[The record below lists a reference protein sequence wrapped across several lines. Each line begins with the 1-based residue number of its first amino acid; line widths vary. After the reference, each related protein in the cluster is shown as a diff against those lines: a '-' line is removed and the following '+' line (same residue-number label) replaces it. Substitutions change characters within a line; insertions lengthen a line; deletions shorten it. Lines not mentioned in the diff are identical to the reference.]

1 MQSNYFIDLSRQ
13 QSLNASNLAQHVSV
27 LVCRCDFIQPGFA
40 LVRLPQ
46 EMTSLDQR
54 RLMVDLKEQLSLL
67 YQSDKGT
74 ALDWFNMTRFDQK
87 NTTKPHR
94 DGAPNDSLLLL
105 GYEPTTVQSKLSM
118 ADYSKCA
125 QMLGITPAAF
135 LEDYNPMY
143 EKGLELL
150 APYMTQ
156 VTEFDI
162 TRYQLLIINNSC
174 NPLLKGAPLWQG
186 VLHCAIVSTGSG
198 SRVINSTSICPR
210 AKDDSAHSH
219 DSVTV
224 NADTVREFLTQT
236 TLSGTYSQT

>member
-1 MQSNYFIDLSRQ
+1 MQSNHFIDLSRQ
-13 QSLNASNLAQHVSV
+13 QSINTANLAQYVYQ

-40 LVRLPQ
+40 LVRLPK
-46 EMTSLDQR
+46 EMTSLHQR

-67 YQSDKGT
+67 YQSDRGT

-125 QMLGITPAAF
+125 QTLGITPAAF
-135 LEDYNPMY
+135 LEDCNPMY

-150 APYMTQ
+150 APYTIQ
-156 VTEFDI
+156 VSEFDI

-174 NPLLKGAPLWQG
+174 NPLLEGESTWQG
-186 VLHCAIVSTGSG
+186 VLHCATVSTDSG
-198 SRVINSTSICPR
+198 SRVINSTSICPA
-210 AKDDSAHSH
+210 AKESPSEVQEYSPVSAEA
-219 DSVTV
+219 V
-224 NADTVREFLTQT
+224 NDFLSQT
-236 TLSGTYSQT
+236 TLTGTYSQL

>member
-1 MQSNYFIDLSRQ
+1 MQEHYLLEVNHPTDLQ
-13 QSLNASNLAQHVSV
+13 GTHLAQQVYK

-40 LVRLPQ
+40 LVRLPKD
-46 EMTSLDQR
+46 MTALHQR

-67 YQSDKGT
+67 YQSDKGP

-125 QMLGITPAAF
+125 QTLGITPAAF

-150 APYMTQ
+150 APYTTH
-156 VTEFDI
+156 VSEFDI

-174 NPLLKGAPLWQG
+174 NNLPAEEPTWQG
-186 VLHCAIVSTGSG
+186 VLHCATVSNGSG

-236 TLSGTYSQT
+236 TLSGTYSQL

>member
-1 MQSNYFIDLSRQ
+1 MQEHFHIAVNNPDEL
-13 QSLNASNLAQHVSV
+13 QSAHLAQQVYK
-27 LVCRCDFIQPGFA
+27 LVCRYDLTQPGFA

-46 EMTSLDQR
+46 EMTSLNQR

-67 YQSDKGT
+67 HQSDTGR
-74 ALDWFNMTRFDQK
+74 ALDWFSMTRFDQK

-125 QMLGITPAAF
+125 QTLGITPEIF
-135 LEDYNPMY
+135 LEEYNPMY

-150 APYMTQ
+150 APYTTQ
-156 VTEFDI
+156 LTEFDI

-174 NPLLKGAPLWQG
+174 NPWSAEKPTWQG
-186 VLHCAIVSTGSG
+186 VLHCATVSTDSG
-198 SRVINSTSICPR
+198 SRVINSTSICPT
-210 AKDDSAHSH
+210 ATASMSEAHGYAPVSA
-219 DSVTV
+219 DAI
-224 NADTVREFLTQT
+224 NDFLSQT
-236 TLSGTYSQT
+236 TLSGTYH